1 MKMKNPKSIF
11 YSPYFIALVITVII
25 IFFLPDLFSKYKAT
39 IIEEGEILNT
49 TEIIYYND
57 LNGDGNCEKICSF
70 ISSDNCHAIQVFDKD
85 GGIIDQ
91 WNLKGLVAGLEE
103 RVFFGDFNNDGQKE
117 IFSFS
122 EANDSIF
129 LYIVDPV
136 ENGEFLVKHRFISSI
151 NKTIKDTDYHIRD
164 IHLKNLTNDS
174 LYELIFVISSST
186 VTPERSIYIYNIV
199 SDELIQ
205 SPRSATII
213 HDIKFTDLNN
223 DGCFEIIGNTYA
235 CGNYPDTLS
244 LPYNDYSAWL
254 FVLNNDL
261 DFVFIPIEFPGFH
274 TRVMVQ
280 PFSSGTGNYILV
292 FLNNTGSGKAENTMY
307 LFNKKGKIVRTKNF
321 IDSQKNERYLYREKN
336 TPTRC
341 GD

>member
-174 LYELIFVISSST
+174 LYELIFVIQAVPSHRKG
-186 VTPERSIYIYNIV
+186 VSIF
-199 SDELIQ
+199 
-205 SPRSATII
+205 II
-213 HDIKFTDLNN
+213 L
-223 DGCFEIIGNTYA
+223 
-235 CGNYPDTLS
+235 L
-244 LPYNDYSAWL
+244 
-254 FVLNNDL
+254 
-261 DFVFIPIEFPGFH
+261 
-274 TRVMVQ
+274 VM
-280 PFSSGTGNYILV
+280 N
-292 FLNNTGSGKAENTMY
+292 
-307 LFNKKGKIVRTKNF
+307 
-321 IDSQKNERYLYREKN
+321 
-336 TPTRC
+336 
-341 GD
+341 